1 MNRFG
6 VLLLLL
12 STLGVDGC
20 WVPLR
25 RHTRQIVPAPPV
37 VTPNPAPETKP
48 ETKPADKPA
57 AQPEA
62 PPEIKPESP
71 PMQLPPELSQQPPV
85 AKPPSKKPSRKQAQ
99 SVIPPAPAPAPAA
112 TPPAPAP
119 AASSVPQLGVL
130 LTAEQRNQYE
140 ADYASNLALAQDG
153 LVRTA
158 GAALNSAQRE
168 SVTRI
173 RSFMR
178 QAEELHKKD
187 LATAA
192 QLAHHAAVLSQDLA
206 QSMR

>member
-12 STLGVDGC
+12 LTLGVDGC
-20 WVPLR
+20 WIPLR
-25 RHTRQIVPAPPV
+25 RHTRQIVPPPPV
-37 VTPNPAPETKP
+37 VTPKPAPETKP
-48 ETKPADKPA
+48 ETKPAAKPA

-62 PPEIKPESP
+62 PPDIKIETEPI
-71 PMQLPPELSQQPPV
+71 QVPPELQEQPPV
-85 AKPPSKKPSRKQAQ
+85 AKPPAKKPRKQAQ
-99 SVIPPAPAPAPAA
+99 PVVVPQAPAAPAVASPAPAQ
-112 TPPAPAP
+112 
-119 AASSVPQLGVL
+119 SVPQLSVL
-130 LTAEQRNQYE
+130 LTAEQRSQYE
-140 ADYASNLALAQDG
+140 ADYASNLASAQDG

-158 GAALNSAQRE
+158 GAALNAAQKE

-192 QLAHHAAVLSQDLA
+192 QLAHRAAVLSQDLA